1 MENQTFFT
9 QFYLTSFTVYP
20 EAMPYIFSFFLVLYL
35 VGVLAN
41 FVIIK
46 VTVQEN
52 NLHTPMY
59 FFLSNLS
66 TVDICYIT
74 VTLPKLMDILLTRKH
89 SISFMQCYSQL
100 YFFLF
105 LASTEITLLSSM
117 AFDRYVAICRPLH
130 YQTIMSKKNCLYM
143 LGGTW
148 MSGLGNSTCVTL
160 YVSQLPFCLSNTIEH
175 FYCEIKAIAK
185 IACIDRVL
193 NVLIFV
199 DTFLFGVCPFLLS
212 LISYAKIIAI
222 ILKIRSNEG
231 RKKAFS
237 TCTSHLI
244 ILLIFYGTIICM
256 YMGSPSDLENIQD
269 LIFSVLFAAV
279 TPVLNPLIYSL
290 RNAEMRTA
298 IVTNMKIKILS

>member
-9 QFYLTSFTVYP
+9 QFYLTSFPVYP
-20 EAMPYIFSFFLVLYL
+20 ETLPYFFLIFFILYL

-59 FFLSNLS
+59 FFLCNLS

-89 SISFMQCYSQL
+89 SITFIQCFTQL
-100 YFFLF
+100 FFFLF

-130 YQTIMSKKNCLYM
+130 YQTTMSKRNCIIILA
-143 LGGTW
+143 GTW
-148 MSGLGNSTCVTL
+148 LSGFGNSTCVTL
-160 YVSQLPFCLSNTIEH
+160 YVSGLTFCHSNAIEQ
-175 FYCEIKAIAK
+175 FYCEIKALAK
-185 IACIDRVL
+185 IACTDRGL
-193 NVLIFV
+193 GVLIFV
-199 DTFLFGVCPFLLS
+199 DTFLFGLCPFLLS
-212 LISYAKIIAI
+212 LISYGKIISI

-231 RKKAFS
+231 RRKAFS
-237 TCTSHLI
+237 TCTSHLT

-256 YMGSPSDLENIQD
+256 YMGPSSDLVNKQD
-269 LIFSVLFAAV
+269 YIFSVLFAAV
-279 TPVLNPLIYSL
+279 TPMLNPLIYSL
-290 RNAEMRTA
+290 RNTEVRTA
-298 IVTNMKIKILS
+298 IVTNMKIKIFG